1 VDFQGEIIFQALLK
15 AGTDRK
21 IAIKIA
27 QNAPTQDNP
36 NVDTEVLVK
45 RKAAQVRSLNFA
57 KLLGGGVLHTK
68 FWIVDRKH
76 VYLGSANMDWRSLT
90 QVKIIKQ
97 QQKKQHRIIFLE
109 NCSCTIWKIVV
120 LVGCGEMSR
129 FDNDRRK
136 SVGTIRCTTDGRVQ
150 YTTTLMTRARLPS
163 Q

>member
-97 QQKKQHRIIFLE
+97 QQKKQPRIIFLE
-109 NCSCTIWKIVV
+109 NCY
-120 LVGCGEMSR
+120 
-129 FDNDRRK
+129 N
-136 SVGTIRCTTDGRVQ
+136 
-150 YTTTLMTRARLPS
+150 
-163 Q
+163 